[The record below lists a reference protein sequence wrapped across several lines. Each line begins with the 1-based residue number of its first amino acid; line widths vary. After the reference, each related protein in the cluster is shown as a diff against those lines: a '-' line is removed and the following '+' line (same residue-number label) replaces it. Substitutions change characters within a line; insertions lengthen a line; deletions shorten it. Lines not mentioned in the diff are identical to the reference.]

1 MVGVAAVGTIV
12 HLSVKDLLSS
22 SWLDGLQ
29 SGFREVPIFFSFFNV
44 DVSLVPSCTKI
55 FIFCIYWK

>member
-1 MVGVAAVGTIV
+1 MVGVAAGGTIV

-29 SGFREVPIFFSFFNV
+29 SGFREVLFFSFFNV
-44 DVSLVPSCTKI
+44 DMSLVLSCTKI
-55 FIFCIYWK
+55 YFFCIYWK

>member
-29 SGFREVPIFFSFFNV
+29 SGFREVLIFFLS
-44 DVSLVPSCTKI
+44 SMWT
-55 FIFCIYWK
+55 